1 MAKTITVD
9 NQGLLEDAFYSNL
22 SATAASGGSTLSVY
36 SITNFAI
43 NKILLFGE
51 FGQEGAEKIKTHSS
65 TAPSGTTV
73 TLATSL
79 VKSHPKDLK
88 VYIIPHDQVEFSHA
102 DTTTGAKTVISLS
115 ELDVESQNTV
125 YTDTTYS
132 SGYYFVRFKN
142 SITGDYTDYTDPIPY
157 SGFASNTVAYIINLC
172 MTEMKKQF
180 NEVLTYDMLLQEINA
195 CLRYVRGKLKT
206 WSNVQVFDYILDQMN
221 RGEYSWTLPTD
232 YYDKNSNRSM
242 LQVKVGKDKRLDYR
256 DKIEFDE
263 YFEDVVVSE
272 VATAALISATS
283 VVLDSTDDFPETG
296 TAHFYIDNTQ
306 YDITFTANNQSTN
319 TLTCSALTIALPA
332 DTNVWYG
339 ESEATPRY
347 FSVWDGKLYIWP
359 LCSATENGKNIYLD
373 YYTDIVEVDSDADEI
388 TLAKFDML
396 KHWLKWQIRNITENN
411 GKPDLQDGDLALFN
425 MLLADAIRRES
436 SGQKRKMYTKL
447 NGIDYRG
454 EGRTAN
460 HSFDVE

>member
-1 MAKTITVD
+1 MAKTIISSS
-9 NQGLLEDAFYSNL
+9 QELLEDAYYSNL
-22 SATAASGGSTLSVY
+22 SSTANSGDSSLSVY
-36 SITNFAI
+36 SISNFAI

-65 TAPSGTTV
+65 TVPTGTTV
-73 TLATSL
+73 TLATTL
-79 VKSHPKDLK
+79 TKSHPKDTK
-88 VYIIPHDQVEFSHA
+88 VYVIPFDQVEFSHA
-102 DTTTGAKTVISLS
+102 TTEAGAKTVISTS
-115 ELDVESQNTV
+115 ELDVEGLNTV

-157 SGFASNTVAYIINLC
+157 AGFDSNTVAYIINIC
-172 MTEMKKQF
+172 MSQMHKQF
-180 NEVLTYDMLLQEINA
+180 SENLTYTRLIDEINA

-206 WSNVQVFDYILDQMN
+206 WSNVQVFDYVLDQMN
-221 RGEYSWTLPTD
+221 RGEYFWTLPTD

-242 LQVKVGKDKRLDYR
+242 LQVKIGRDKRLDYR

-263 YFEDVVVSE
+263 YFEDVIVSQ
-272 VATAALISATS
+272 ATAALISATS
-283 VVLDSTDDFPETG
+283 VVLDSTDDFPSSG

-306 YDITFTANNQSTN
+306 YDITFTANNKTTN
-319 TLTCSALTIALPA
+319 TLTCTALAIALPE

-339 ESEATPRY
+339 ESEGTPRY
-347 FSVWDGKLYIWP
+347 FSVWDGKLYVWP
-359 LCSATENGKNIYLD
+359 LCSSTEYGKNIYLD

-436 SGQKRKMYTKL
+436 SGQKRRMNPKINT
-447 NGIDYRG
+447 IDYRG
-454 EGRTAN
+454 EGRVSN